1 VFLGRSGLISTCH
14 RCSYLN
20 LLNEVTEATAVK
32 IEVILASRQP
42 WWSEYKGKALKDLIE
57 IKTFDAILVK
67 PLSCRFPT

>member
-1 VFLGRSGLISTCH
+1 VIYPQPATVALKRSDG
-14 RCSYLN
+14 
-20 LLNEVTEATAVK
+20 ATAVK

-57 IKTFDAILVK
+57 IKTFDATLVN